1 MLKRNWRL
9 LALAPLLATPVWA
22 HGAQTR
28 DSNPAITVQAQHET
42 VGEWSQRVGRSLSG
56 ELAYPSK
63 AGPDD
68 NAQGL
73 AKVSFRC
80 SDDGRPGEIAVL
92 SSSGS
97 HDLDRAAMR
106 AVKRIPTLHPLPDGI
121 GHDRAFQAW
130 VAFALD
136 EDSLK
141 RMTNAAHRD
150 ADRMNARVER
160 DRAGHQVAGNAL
172 PIVIAAN

>member
-22 HGAQTR
+22 HGAQTH
-28 DSNPAITVQAQHET
+28 DNNAAITVQAQHET
-42 VGEWSQRVGRSLSG
+42 VGEWSQRVGRSLDD
-56 ELAYPSK
+56 ELVYPHR

-68 NAQGL
+68 YAQGL

-80 SDDGRPGEIAVL
+80 SDDGRPGSVAML

-97 HDLDRAAMR
+97 RDLDRAAMQ

-121 GHDRAFQAW
+121 SHDRAFQAW
-130 VAFALD
+130 IAFALD
-136 EDSLK
+136 EGALK
-141 RMTNAAHRD
+141 RMANTAHRD
-150 ADRMNARVER
+150 ADQMNARVER
-160 DRAGHQVAGNAL
+160 DRTGRQVASNAL